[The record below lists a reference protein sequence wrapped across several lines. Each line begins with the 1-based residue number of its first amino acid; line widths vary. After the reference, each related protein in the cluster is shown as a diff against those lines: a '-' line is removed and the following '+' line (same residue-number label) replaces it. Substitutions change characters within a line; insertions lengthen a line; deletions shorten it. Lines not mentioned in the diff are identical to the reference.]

1 MVARS
6 TTLTTTSKQLPGK
19 IFEAGSDF
27 GQIGP
32 AVSAAV
38 NGRCPELRSS
48 KKNITNLPF
57 YYLTLDPLTIKL
69 LDMKGF
75 SRGSLGETDI
85 RSFSI
90 FVSSYD

>member
-1 MVARS
+1 MVLA
-6 TTLTTTSKQLPGK
+6 TLTIQVLLSLGN

-48 KKNITNLPF
+48 KIFIFSEVLLP
-57 YYLTLDPLTIKL
+57 
-69 LDMKGF
+69 
-75 SRGSLGETDI
+75 
-85 RSFSI
+85 
-90 FVSSYD
+90 